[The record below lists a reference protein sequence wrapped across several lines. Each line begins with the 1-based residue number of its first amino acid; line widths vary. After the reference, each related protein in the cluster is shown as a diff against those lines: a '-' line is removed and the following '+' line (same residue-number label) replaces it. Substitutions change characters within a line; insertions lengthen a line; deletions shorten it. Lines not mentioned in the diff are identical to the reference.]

1 MFARLLATVLCLGL
15 GLALPAAASSE
26 PPGVLIER
34 VSTDVL
40 KTLQDSASKPDR
52 QAVMALVQEKVLP
65 HFDFTRMTALATGL
79 GWRSASAEQ
88 QGQLVDQFRTLLVR
102 TYSTALTR
110 YTNQT
115 LEFQPARF
123 SEDQKKS
130 IVRSLLKQPGAPVL
144 TIDYR
149 MALLASGEWKI
160 YDVTVDGV
168 SLVTTYRDSFAEE
181 VRARGIDGLIKMLV
195 AKNGELAAKQG

>member
-1 MFARLLATVLCLGL
+1 MFARLLALVFSLS
-15 GLALPAAASSE
+15 LALPAFAQGE
-26 PPGVLIER
+26 PPGTLIDR
-34 VSTDVL
+34 VSTEVL
-40 KTLQDSASKPDR
+40 RILQDSTEKPDR

-65 HFDFTRMTALATGL
+65 HFDFMRMTALATGL
-79 GWRSASAEQ
+79 GWRGASAEQ
-88 QGQLVDQFRTLLVR
+88 QGLLVEQFRTLLVR

-123 SEDQKKS
+123 SEDQKKA

-149 MALLASGEWKI
+149 MSQLPSGDWKI
-160 YDVTVDGV
+160 YDVAVDGV

-195 AKNGELAAKQG
+195 AKNGELAAKPA

>member
-1 MFARLLATVLCLGL
+1 MFARLLVTVLCLVI
-15 GLALPAAASSE
+15 AVPATAATE
-26 PPGVLIER
+26 PPGTLIER
-34 VSTDVL
+34 VSTEVL
-40 KTLQDSASKPDR
+40 DILQKSTEKPDR

-88 QGQLVDQFRTLLVR
+88 QGQLVEQFRTLLVR

-123 SEDQKKS
+123 SEDQKKA

-149 MALLASGEWKI
+149 MSVLAGGEWKI
-160 YDVTVDGV
+160 YDVAVDGV

-181 VRARGIDGLIKMLV
+181 VRARGIDGLIRMLV
-195 AKNGELAAKQG
+195 AKNGELASKQA

>member
-1 MFARLLATVLCLGL
+1 MFARLLALCLSL
-15 GLALPAAASSE
+15 SLALPALAQPE

-181 VRARGIDGLIKMLV
+181 VRARGIDGLIRMLV
-195 AKNGELAAKQG
+195 AKNGELAARQG